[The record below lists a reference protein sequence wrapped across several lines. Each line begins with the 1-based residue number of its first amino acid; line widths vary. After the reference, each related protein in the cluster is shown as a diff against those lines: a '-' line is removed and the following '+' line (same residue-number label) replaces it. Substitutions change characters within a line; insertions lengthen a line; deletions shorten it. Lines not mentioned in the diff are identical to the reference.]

1 MSDRKILTN
10 QFLNQSGWGNA
21 TQSHLAGD
29 ASNRSYLR
37 LTRNHTGETA
47 VLMDAPP
54 KTGEDIQPFVAI
66 TTHLMSLDLSPPRI
80 LAQDEQH
87 GFLLIEDLGD
97 ALFAWLVDDNPD
109 MERTLYRAAVDV
121 LIQLHQHPA
130 PDGLLDYTPAVMAE
144 YIGPVFEWY
153 HPATPD
159 EVAAIT
165 AEMETVLT
173 KYCTAPPVVMALR
186 DYHAENLLWLPDR
199 IGTKCVGLLD
209 YQDAVIA
216 HPSYDLVSLLE
227 DARRDVSAKLQT
239 EMIDRYTSAT
249 GSDPQ
254 TFHAAYCANGAQRNL
269 RILGIF
275 ARLCMIAG
283 KPDYI
288 DLIPRVW
295 GHLKQDLSHPAL
307 ANLNRLVFA
316 ALPEPTPN
324 VLQRLKSKCTNPP
337 TP

>member
-1 MSDRKILTN
+1 MSDRKTLTG
-10 QFLNQSGWGNA
+10 QFLAQNGWGNA
-21 TQSHLAGD
+21 SQSHLAGD

-37 LTRNHTGETA
+37 LTHSDTGKTA

-54 KTGEDIQPFVAI
+54 TSGEDIRPFIAI
-66 TTHLMSLDLSPPRI
+66 TTHLMGLDLSPPRI

-97 ALFAWLVDDNPD
+97 TLFARLIKDNPE
-109 MERTLYRAAVDV
+109 MEQTLYRAAVDV

-130 PDGLLDYTPAVMAE
+130 PNGLLDYTPAVMAD

-153 HPATPD
+153 HPTASD
-159 EVAAIT
+159 KVAAIT
-165 AEMETVLT
+165 AEIETVLT
-173 KYCTAPPVVMALR
+173 TYCTAPPVMALR
-186 DYHAENLLWLPDR
+186 DYHAENLLWLPNR
-199 IGTKCVGLLD
+199 IGTKRVGLLD

-227 DARRDVSAKLQT
+227 DARRDVPAKIQT

-249 GSDPQ
+249 DTDPQ

-275 ARLCMIAG
+275 ARLCVIAG

-295 GHLKQDLSHPAL
+295 GHLERDLSHPAL
-307 ANLNRLVFA
+307 VNLNRLIFA
-316 ALPEPTPN
+316 ALPEPTN
-324 VLQRLKSKCTNPP
+324 DVLQRLKSKCTNPQ

>member
-1 MSDRKILTN
+1 MSDRKTLVN
-10 QFLNQSGWGNA
+10 QFLSQSGWDNA
-21 TQSHLAGD
+21 SQVHLAGD

-37 LTRNHTGETA
+37 LSHSDTGETA

-66 TTHLMSLDLSPPRI
+66 TAHLIGLGLSPPRI
-80 LAQDEQH
+80 LAWDEQH

-97 ALFAWLVDDNPD
+97 ALFARLVRDDSG
-109 MERTLYRAAVDV
+109 MEQTLYRAAVDV

-130 PDGLLDYTPAVMAE
+130 PDGLLNYTPTVMAE
-144 YIGPVFEWY
+144 YISPVFEWY

-159 EVAAIT
+159 EVVAIT
-165 AEMETVLT
+165 AEMESVLT
-173 KYCTAPPVVMALR
+173 TYCTALPVMALR
-186 DYHAENLLWLPDR
+186 DYHAENLIWLPDR
-199 IGTKCVGLLD
+199 AGTKRVGLLD

-227 DARRDVSAKLQT
+227 DARRVVPTKIQS
-239 EMIDRYTSAT
+239 EMIDRYTNAT
-249 GSDPQ
+249 DTEPQ
-254 TFHAAYCANGAQRNL
+254 IFHAAYCANGAQRNL

-275 ARLCMIAG
+275 ARLCVVAG

-295 GHLKQDLSHPAL
+295 DHLKQDLSHPAL
-307 ANLNRLVFA
+307 INLNRLVFA
-316 ALPEPTPN
+316 ALPEPTTA

>member
-1 MSDRKILTN
+1 MSDRKTLAN
-10 QFLNQSGWGNA
+10 RFLSQSGWGNA
-21 TQSHLAGD
+21 SQAHLAGD

-37 LTRNHTGETA
+37 LTRNDTGETA

-54 KTGEDIQPFVAI
+54 KTREDIQPFVAI
-66 TTHLMSLDLSPPRI
+66 TTHLTGLNLSPPRI
-80 LAQDEQH
+80 LAQDKQH

-97 ALFAWLVDDNPD
+97 ALFARLINDNPD
-109 MERTLYRAAVDV
+109 MEQTLYRAAVDV

-130 PDGLLDYTPAVMAE
+130 PDGLLEYTPTVMAE

-159 EVAAIT
+159 EATAIIT
-165 AEMETVLT
+165 EMESVLT
-173 KYCTAPPVVMALR
+173 EYCSAPPVMALR

-199 IGTKCVGLLD
+199 AGTKRVGLLD
-209 YQDAVIA
+209 YQDAVIT
-216 HPSYDLVSLLE
+216 HPSYDLVSLLK
-227 DARRDVSAKLQT
+227 DARRDVPAKIQT
-239 EMIDRYTSAT
+239 EMIDRYIVAT
-249 GSDPQ
+249 RSEPQ
-254 TFHAAYCANGAQRNL
+254 TFHTAYCANGAQRNL

-275 ARLCMIAG
+275 ARLCVVAG
-283 KPDYI
+283 KPGYI

-316 ALPEPTPN
+316 ALPEPTTD

>member
-1 MSDRKILTN
+1 MSDRKTLAN
-10 QFLNQSGWGNA
+10 QFLTQSGWGNA
-21 TQSHLAGD
+21 SRNHLAGD

-37 LTRNHTGETA
+37 LTHSDTGETA

-54 KTGEDIQPFVAI
+54 QSGEDIRPFVAI
-66 TTHLMSLDLSPPRI
+66 SAHLMGLDLSPPRV

-97 ALFAWLVDDNPD
+97 ALFARLINDDPD
-109 MERTLYRAAVDV
+109 IEQTLYRAAVDV

-130 PDGLLDYTPAVMAE
+130 PSGLLDYTPTVMAE

-153 HPATPD
+153 HPVTPD
-159 EVAAIT
+159 EVTAIT
-165 AEMETVLT
+165 TEMETVLT
-173 KYCTAPPVVMALR
+173 TYCTAPPVMALR
-186 DYHAENLLWLPDR
+186 DYHAENLLWLPNR
-199 IGTKCVGLLD
+199 IDTKCVGLLD

-227 DARRDVSAKLQT
+227 DARRDVPAKIQV

-249 GSDPQ
+249 GTEPQ

-275 ARLCMIAG
+275 ARLCVIAG

-307 ANLNRLVFA
+307 GSLSRLVFA
-316 ALPEPTPN
+316 ALPEPTTD

>member
-1 MSDRKILTN
+1 MPDRKTLTN
-10 QFLNQSGWGNA
+10 QFLAQSGWGSA
-21 TQSHLAGD
+21 TQIHLAGD

-37 LTRNHTGETA
+37 LTRSDTGETA

-54 KTGEDIQPFVAI
+54 TTGEDIRPFVAI
-66 TTHLMSLDLSPPRI
+66 TSHLMGLDLSPPRI

-97 ALFAWLVDDNPD
+97 ALFARLINDDPD
-109 MERTLYRAAVDV
+109 MEPILYRAAVDV

-130 PDGLLDYTPAVMAE
+130 PDGLLDYSPTVMAE

-153 HPATPD
+153 HPTAPD
-159 EVAAIT
+159 EAAAII
-165 AEMETVLT
+165 AELEAVLT
-173 KYCTAPPVVMALR
+173 AYCNTPPVMALR

-199 IGTKCVGLLD
+199 VGTKRVGLLD

-216 HPSYDLVSLLE
+216 QPAYDLVSLLE
-227 DARRDVSAKLQT
+227 DARRDVPTNIQT
-239 EMIDRYTSAT
+239 EMIDRYINAT
-249 GSDPQ
+249 GTDPQ
-254 TFHAAYCANGAQRNL
+254 TFHAAYCAQGAQRNL

-275 ARLCMIAG
+275 ARLCVVAG

-295 GHLKQDLSHPAL
+295 GHLKRDLSHPAL
-307 ANLNRLVFA
+307 ASLNRLVFA
-316 ALPEPTPN
+316 ALPEPTTD
-324 VLQRLKSKCTNPP
+324 VLQRLKNKCTNPP
-337 TP
+337 TS